1 MMAATR
7 NTTLLVIDDDP
18 NIHELVDFHLEGVVD
33 EIIHAVLPGQGV
45 KMADHHAP
53 DVILLDIDMPKMDGF
68 QVCRQIRECES
79 ARGIPIL
86 FLTKDKSV
94 HHIAKALDTG
104 GTDYV
109 TKPFHAIELQARVRA
124 ALRIKRLV
132 DLLRE
137 HGRIDALTGL
147 NNRGA
152 FDEGLAAAVANHE
165 RNSQPFGLLMLDL
178 DRFKLI
184 NDTYG
189 HGIGDEVLR
198 QTGPVIRSI
207 CRPYDLAT
215 RYGGEEFA
223 IIVNQTGTDDAKRIA
238 LRLLD
243 KIREIVV
250 RVGESDL
257 RITASAGLACT
268 PGSRHTVDGVE
279 LLKAADAA
287 LYEAKNQGRDRLVA
301 RSVVAVHAS

>member
-1 MMAATR
+1 MSATR
-7 NTTLLVIDDDP
+7 DTTLLVIDDDP
-18 NIHELVDFHLEGVVD
+18 NVHELVDFHLEGVVD
-33 EIIHAVLPGQGV
+33 EMIHAVLPGQGI
-45 KMADHHAP
+45 KMAGECSP

-68 QVCRQIRECES
+68 QVCRKIRECES
-79 ARGIPIL
+79 ARDIPIL

-109 TKPFHAIELQARVRA
+109 TKPFHAIELQARVRV
-124 ALRIKRLV
+124 ALRTKRLV
-132 DLLRE
+132 DLLKE

-152 FDEGLAAAVANHE
+152 FDEGLDAAFANHV
-165 RNSQPFGLLMLDL
+165 RNGQPFGLLLLDL
-178 DRFKLI
+178 DHFKSV
-184 NDTYG
+184 NDTHG

-198 QTGPVIRSI
+198 QAGVAIRSM
-207 CRPYDLAT
+207 CRPYDLAA

-223 IIVNQTGTDDAKRIA
+223 IIFNQTEADDVERIA

-243 KIREIVV
+243 RIREIVV
-250 RVGESDL
+250 AVGENEL
-257 RITASAGLACT
+257 RITTSAGLACA
-268 PGSRHTVDGVE
+268 SEESSTVNGPE
-279 LLKAADAA
+279 LLSAADAA

-301 RSVVAVHAS
+301 HRPAAGRVS